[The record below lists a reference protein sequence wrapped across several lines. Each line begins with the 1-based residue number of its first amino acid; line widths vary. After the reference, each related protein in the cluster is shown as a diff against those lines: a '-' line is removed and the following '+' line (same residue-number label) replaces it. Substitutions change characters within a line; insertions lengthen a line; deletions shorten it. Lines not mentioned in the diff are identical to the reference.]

1 MNEWKVIWFD
11 GSSLRETVIPACDF
25 YSLPSFA
32 SSYCVKLLRQHLRDN
47 GGRAHCPVIKQLRDS
62 DDLC

>member
-32 SSYCVKLLRQHLRDN
+32 SSYGVNIYAITGVERIAR
-47 GGRAHCPVIKQLRDS
+47 S
-62 DDLC
+62 